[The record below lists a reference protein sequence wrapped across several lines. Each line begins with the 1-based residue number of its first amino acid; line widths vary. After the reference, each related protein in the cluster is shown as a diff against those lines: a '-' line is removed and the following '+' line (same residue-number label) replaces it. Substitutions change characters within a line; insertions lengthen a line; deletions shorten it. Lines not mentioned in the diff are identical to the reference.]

1 MLILI
6 VVSVIGIYALGQ
18 GLSGL
23 FVPGKGANLLW
34 LAVSAVAIWI
44 LVAQMGRVHDAWPR
58 RDDSDGRLAGPP
70 ARENTDTIGQ
80 PMPPANEGGTRS

>member
-1 MLILI
+1 MVILM

-23 FVPGKGANLLW
+23 VEPGKGVNLLW

-44 LVAQMGRVHDAWPR
+44 LAAQMGRVHDAWPR
-58 RDDSDGRLAGPP
+58 RDDSDGRLAGPAVP
-70 ARENTDTIGQ
+70 EDPGAIGR
-80 PMPPANEGGTRS
+80 PTPSANEGGTRS